1 MKLTEMKL
9 TVRTLIT
16 VLSIV
21 LVTSLLTAAV
31 CKLGDKSVEA
41 LETEISELKNT
52 NQSLVYENQSMK
64 NKLKINSQNDQTND
78 ALNKELTDLRNK
90 NQVFDQTNEAL
101 NKELTDLR
109 NKNQVLL
116 SENQSLKNNVA
127 SFEEKNKRFNALFD
141 KLYAELK
148 ECKAI
153 NK

>member
-1 MKLTEMKL
+1 MKL

-52 NQSLVYENQSMK
+52 NQSLVDENQSLK

-101 NKELTDLR
+101 NKELTDL
-109 NKNQVLL
+109 VLL

>member
-1 MKLTEMKL
+1 MKL

-21 LVTSLLTAAV
+21 LVTALLTAAV
-31 CKLGDKSVEA
+31 CKLGDKSEEA

-52 NQSLVYENQSMK
+52 NQSLVDENQSLK

-90 NQVFDQTNEAL
+90 NQV
-101 NKELTDLR
+101 
-109 NKNQVLL
+109 LL
-116 SENQSLKNNVA
+116 SENQSLKNNIA
-127 SFEEKNKRFNALFD
+127 SFEEKSKRFNALFD

-148 ECKAI
+148 VCKAK

>member
-21 LVTSLLTAAV
+21 LVTSLLTTAV

-52 NQSLVYENQSMK
+52 NQSLV
-64 NKLKINSQNDQTND
+64 D
-78 ALNKELTDLRNK
+78 
-90 NQVFDQTNEAL
+90 
-101 NKELTDLR
+101 
-109 NKNQVLL
+109 
-116 SENQSLKNNVA
+116 ENQSLKNNVA

>member
-52 NQSLVYENQSMK
+52 NQSLV
-64 NKLKINSQNDQTND
+64 D
-78 ALNKELTDLRNK
+78 
-90 NQVFDQTNEAL
+90 
-101 NKELTDLR
+101 
-109 NKNQVLL
+109 
-116 SENQSLKNNVA
+116 ENQSLKNNVA

>member
-52 NQSLVYENQSMK
+52 NQSLVDENQSLK

-78 ALNKELTDLRNK
+78 
-90 NQVFDQTNEAL
+90 AL